1 MKAKAT
7 MNILMD
13 QEHAMFVA
21 ECGMDATTFSFL
33 KKYKTRIE
41 HPGGFSNKGIA
52 LLFSFRVNN
61 DVSFAIDK
69 TSEKDDVDTS
79 NIV

>member
-1 MKAKAT
+1 
-7 MNILMD
+7 MNILMG

-52 LLFSFRVNN
+52 LLFRVNN
-61 DVSFAIDK
+61 DVSFAIDT